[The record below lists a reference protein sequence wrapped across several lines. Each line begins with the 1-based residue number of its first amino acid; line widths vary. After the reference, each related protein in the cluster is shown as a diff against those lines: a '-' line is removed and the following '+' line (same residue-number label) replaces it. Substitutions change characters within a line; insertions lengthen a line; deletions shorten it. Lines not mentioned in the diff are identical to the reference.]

1 MARWTLAGS
10 VGIVAGPLLYA
21 GVVVL
26 GGDWRVAVA
35 CVALLFVVGVAAAAR
50 IPILEA
56 DEDDEEVTGWRDVVT
71 ARDPALA
78 AVVRKLDREPLSE
91 KEREGLRSILADELC
106 DRGLDDDDE
115 PTSYG
120 KALDGILGK
129 LMFY

>member
-1 MARWTLAGS
+1 MTFGDPALGWHWAEMMAATIALDLDERQ
-10 VGIVAGPLLYA
+10 LL
-21 GVVVL
+21 VK
-26 GGDWRVAVA
+26 
-35 CVALLFVVGVAAAAR
+35 
-50 IPILEA
+50 I
-56 DEDDEEVTGWRDVVT
+56 VT
-71 ARDPALA
+71 ARDPALT

-120 KALDGILGK
+120 KALDGIIGK

>member
-1 MARWTLAGS
+1 VEG
-10 VGIVAGPLLYA
+10 
-21 GVVVL
+21 
-26 GGDWRVAVA
+26 
-35 CVALLFVVGVAAAAR
+35 AAAWRRAEDFGGTSVMTSR
-50 IPILEA
+50 DPALGWHWAEMMAATIALDL
-56 DEDDEEVTGWRDVVT
+56 DERQLLVKIVT